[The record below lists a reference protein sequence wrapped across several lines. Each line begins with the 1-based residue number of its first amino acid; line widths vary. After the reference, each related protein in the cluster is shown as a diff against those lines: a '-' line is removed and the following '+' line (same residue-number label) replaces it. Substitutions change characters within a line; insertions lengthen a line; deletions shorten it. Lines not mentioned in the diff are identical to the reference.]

1 MPRLRGDHLGVEK
14 KPVSAA
20 FEIVA
25 KNLDSLRS
33 SHKTLKSQAA
43 IAEAAKVDQKT
54 VGRILNKTN
63 EPSLEVLAKIAK
75 AFGLAP
81 WQMLVP
87 DLEPTNPPMLAS
99 ESNALKK
106 LYANLGKTKEAI
118 EGVLRSEGN
127 SVLDPP

>member
-1 MPRLRGDHLGVEK
+1 MDK
-14 KPVSAA
+14 KPISPA
-20 FEIVA
+20 FEIVV
-25 KNLDSLRS
+25 KNLESLIAC
-33 SHKTLKSQAA
+33 HKTLNSQAA
-43 IAEAAKVDQKT
+43 IGKAAKVDQKT

-63 EPSLEVLAKIAK
+63 EPSLEVVGKIAK
-75 AFGLAP
+75 AFGLAA

-106 LYANLGKTKEAI
+106 LYANLGRTKEAI

-127 SVLDPP
+127 SVIDEP

>member
-1 MPRLRGDHLGVEK
+1 MGVEK
-14 KPVSAA
+14 KPVSVA
-20 FEIVA
+20 FEILA
-25 KNLDSLRS
+25 NNLDALCT
-33 SHKTLKSQAA
+33 SHKTLKSQSA
-43 IAEAAKVDQKT
+43 IAKAAKVDQKT

-63 EPSLEVLAKIAK
+63 EPSLEVLSKIAK

-106 LYANLGKTKEAI
+106 LYTNLGKTKEAI

-127 SVLDPP
+127 SVVGEP